1 MSQNIKVYKDFT
13 AIELV
18 TLSNYKKKFKIL
30 DRTISLNS
38 IGEILYKEYFGN
50 PIFLGEYCKIT
61 NDCDYF
67 YYKID
72 DIEYVEILGDFY

>member
-13 AIELV
+13 VIELV
-18 TLSNYKKKFKIL
+18 SLSDYKKKFQIL

-38 IGEILYKEYFGN
+38 IGEILYKEYFGT
-50 PIFLGEYCKIT
+50 PTFLGEYCKIT

-67 YYKID
+67 CHKID
-72 DIEYVEILGDFY
+72 GTEYVEILRDFY